1 MRLILSI
8 LIISLSACSNGFNS
22 NQAQYNQLVISDMN
36 NVTKFDTSYFE
47 SQARSYLIAGSLKQ
61 QQKEYAASI
70 LEFQEALKYD
80 SSAAIEFAIAKSYL
94 EIRKIDNAKEH
105 LYKATR
111 LNPKFIQAY
120 DLLTEIFLYRGEIEK
135 AKITNR
141 QALDLEETTDR
152 LLTKALII
160 ENENP
165 EEALRIYDS
174 IDSPNYKDLI
184 NERKI
189 VLFKKLGR
197 LESLVENL
205 KAELKRQPFNTQI
218 SREIFQIYLENNQI
232 EEAIDFM
239 DVIDTLYFGQEQET
253 YYIILSSSIMQN
265 NIIDTLMVNK
275 FLSRINGTLLF
286 NSELMYYTG
295 LLASNYGNY
304 PKRDTFF
311 DRLLKIVDENSDL
324 RVGVAEV
331 YYFDKEYVRSLEIL
345 SALNP
350 DSLKQELYY
359 YTLIGMNY
367 FMQKQYDKTIENYK
381 IILEKDSTYNN
392 YVTFT
397 MMGEAFDA
405 QGNLDSALYYYEL
418 HYNLDSNNT
427 YLLNN
432 YAYTLSKYGKELDK
446 ALRMSS
452 QTLKES
458 PNNSAFLDTYGW
470 IKYKLGD
477 INEAKKHILKAIEI
491 GNVSA
496 EVYEHLGDI
505 YIDTDELEKAKEMYK
520 KALEL
525 ESGRFDLEEKIKIK
539 TGK

>member
-1 MRLILSI
+1 
-8 LIISLSACSNGFNS
+8 
-22 NQAQYNQLVISDMN
+22 MN

-47 SQARSYLIAGSLKQ
+47 SQARSYLIAGTLRQ

-70 LEFQEALKYD
+70 IEFQEALRYD
-80 SSAAIEFAIAKSYL
+80 SSAAIEYAIAKSYL

-105 LYKATR
+105 LYKATQ
-111 LNPKFIQAY
+111 LNPEFVQAF
-120 DLLTEIFLYRGEIEK
+120 DLLTEIFMYRSEIER
-135 AKITNR
+135 AKITNK
-141 QALDLEETTDR
+141 QALDIEETTDR

-165 EEALRIYDS
+165 EEALKIYDS
-174 IDSPNYKDLI
+174 IDSPNYRDLI

-197 LESLVENL
+197 IDNLVENL
-205 KAELKRQPFNTQI
+205 KSEQKKQPFNTQL
-218 SREIFQIYLENNQI
+218 SREIFQIYLENNQL
-232 EEAIDFM
+232 EEAIDYM

-253 YYIILSSSIMQN
+253 YYVLLSSTIMQN
-265 NIIDTLMVNK
+265 KNVDTLLVNK
-275 FLSRINGTLLF
+275 FLSRVNGTLLF

-295 LLASNYGNY
+295 LLASNFGNY
-304 PKRDTFF
+304 TKRDTFF

-331 YYFDKEYVRSLEIL
+331 YYFDKEYKRSLEIL
-345 SALNP
+345 SDVIA

-359 YTLIGMNY
+359 YTLTGMNY
-367 FMQKQYDKTIENYK
+367 FMLKDYDKTIENYK
-381 IILEKDSTYNN
+381 YILEKDSTYNN
-392 YVTFT
+392 YVTYT
-397 MMGEAFDA
+397 IIGEAFDA
-405 QGNLDSALYYYEL
+405 GGKLDSALYYYEL

-432 YAYTLSKYGKELDK
+432 YSYTLSKYGKELEK

-452 QTLKES
+452 KTLEDS

-477 INEAKKHILKAIEI
+477 IEEAKKSIIKAIEI

-505 YIDTDELEKAKEMYK
+505 YIETNEIEKAKEMYK

-525 ESGRFDLEEKIKIK
+525 ESDRFDLEEKIKIK

>member
-8 LIISLSACSNGFNS
+8 LIITLSACSSGFNS
-22 NQAQYNQLVISDMN
+22 NQARYNQLVISDMN

-47 SQARSYLIAGSLKQ
+47 SQARSYLIAGTLRQ

-70 LEFQEALKYD
+70 IEFQEALRYD
-80 SSAAIEFAIAKSYL
+80 SSAAIEYAIAKSYL
-94 EIRKIDNAKEH
+94 EIRKIDIAKEH
-105 LYKATR
+105 LYRATE
-111 LNPKFIQAY
+111 LNPKFVQAY
-120 DLLTEIFLYRGEIEK
+120 DLLTEIFLYRSEIEK

-141 QALDLEETTDR
+141 QALDLETTTDR

-160 ENENP
+160 ETENP

-174 IDSPNYKDLI
+174 IYSPNYKDLI

-189 VLFKKLGR
+189 VLFKRLGK

-205 KAELKRQPFNTQI
+205 KAEQKLQPFNTQL
-218 SREIFQIYLENNQI
+218 SREIFQIYLENNQF
-232 EEAIDFM
+232 EEAIDYM

-253 YYIILSSSIMQN
+253 YYILLSSAIMQN
-265 NIIDTLMVNK
+265 KLSDTILVNK
-275 FLSRINGTLLF
+275 FLNRINGTLLF

-295 LLASNYGNY
+295 LLASNFGNST
-304 PKRDTFF
+304 KRDTFF

-331 YYFDKEYVRSLEIL
+331 YYFDKEYRRSLEIL
-345 SALNP
+345 SAVSA

-359 YTLIGMNY
+359 YTLTGMNY
-367 FMQKQYDKTIENYK
+367 FMLKEYNNTIKNYK
-381 IILEKDSTYNN
+381 HILEKDSTYNN
-392 YVTFT
+392 YVTLT
-397 MMGEAFDA
+397 MIGETFDA
-405 QGNLDSALYYYEL
+405 SGNLDSALYYYEL
-418 HYNLDSNNT
+418 HYTIDSNNT

-432 YAYTLSKYGKELDK
+432 YAYTLSKSGKELEK

-452 QTLKES
+452 ETLKES

-477 INEAKKHILKAIEI
+477 IQEAKKNIIKAIEI

-505 YIDTDELEKAKEMYK
+505 YIETKEFEKAKEMYI

-525 ESGRFDLEEKIKIK
+525 EPDRFDLEEKIKIK

>member
-8 LIISLSACSNGFNS
+8 LIVTLSACSSGFNS
-22 NQAQYNQLVISDMN
+22 NQAKYNQLVISDMN
-36 NVTKFDTSYFE
+36 NITKFDTSYFE
-47 SQARSYLIAGSLKQ
+47 SQARSYLIAGSLRQ
-61 QQKEYAASI
+61 QQKDYAASI
-70 LEFQEALKYD
+70 LEFQEALRYD
-80 SSAAIEFAIAKSYL
+80 SSAAIEYAIAKSYL

-111 LNPKFIQAY
+111 LNPNFVQAY
-120 DLLTEIFLYRGEIEK
+120 DLLTEIFLYRSEIEK
-135 AKITNR
+135 AKITNK
-141 QALDLEETTDR
+141 QALDIEETTDR

-160 ENENP
+160 ESENP
-165 EEALRIYDS
+165 EEALKIYDS
-174 IDSPNYKDLI
+174 IDSPNYRELI

-197 LESLVENL
+197 IDSLIENL
-205 KAELKRQPFNTQI
+205 KSELKKQPFNTQL
-218 SREIFQIYLENNQI
+218 SREIFQIYLENNQVD
-232 EEAIDFM
+232 EAIDYM

-253 YYIILSSSIMQN
+253 YYILLSSAIMQN
-265 NIIDTLMVNK
+265 NIVDTLLVNK
-275 FLSRINGTLLF
+275 FLNRVNGSLLF
-286 NSELMYYTG
+286 NPELMYYTG
-295 LLASNYGNY
+295 LLAANFGNF

-331 YYFDKEYVRSLEIL
+331 YYFDKEYKRSLEVL
-345 SALNP
+345 SEVNP

-359 YTLIGMNY
+359 YTLTGMNY
-367 FMQKQYDKTIENYK
+367 SMLKQYDKTIENYK
-381 IILEKDSTYNN
+381 YILEKDSTYNN
-392 YVTFT
+392 YVTLT
-397 MMGEAFDA
+397 MIGEAFDA
-405 QGNLDSALYYYEL
+405 AGKTDSALYYYEL
-418 HYNLDSNNT
+418 HYNIDSNNT

-432 YAYTLSKYGKELDK
+432 YAYTLSKNGKGLEK

-477 INEAKKHILKAIEI
+477 IEEAKKNIIKAIEI

-505 YIDTDELEKAKEMYK
+505 YMETNELDKAKEMYK

>member
-8 LIISLSACSNGFNS
+8 LIITLSACSSGFNS
-22 NQAQYNQLVISDMN
+22 NQAKYNQLVISDMN

-70 LEFQEALKYD
+70 IEFQEALRYD
-80 SSAAIEFAIAKSYL
+80 SSAAIEYAIAKSYL
-94 EIRKIDNAKEH
+94 EIRKIENAKEH
-105 LYKATR
+105 LYKSTQ
-111 LNPKFIQAY
+111 LNPKFLQSY
-120 DLLTEIFLYRGEIEK
+120 DLLTEIFLYKGDIEK

-165 EEALRIYDS
+165 EEALKIYNS
-174 IDSPNYKDLI
+174 INSPNYRELI

-197 LESLVENL
+197 IESLVENL
-205 KAELKRQPFNTQI
+205 KTELKNQPFNTQI

-239 DVIDTLYFGQEQET
+239 DTIDTLYFGQEQET
-253 YYIILSSSIMQN
+253 YYILLSSSIMQN
-265 NIIDTLMVNK
+265 NIVDTLLVNK

-286 NSELMYYTG
+286 NSELMYYAG
-295 LLASNYGNY
+295 LLASNFGNY

-311 DRLLKIVDENSDL
+311 NRLLKIVEENSDL

-331 YYFDKEYVRSLEIL
+331 YYFDKEYDRSLEIL
-345 SALNP
+345 SALDP
-350 DSLKQELYY
+350 DSLRQELYY
-359 YTLIGMNY
+359 YTLTGMNY
-367 FMQKQYDKTIENYK
+367 FMQKKYDKTIENYK
-381 IILEKDSTYNN
+381 IILNKDKSYNN
-392 YVTFT
+392 YVTLT
-397 MMGEAFDA
+397 MIGETFDA
-405 QGNLDSALYYYEL
+405 QGNLDSALYYYDL

-432 YAYTLSKYGKELDK
+432 YAYTLSKYGKDLDK
-446 ALRMSS
+446 ALKMSLH
-452 QTLKES
+452 TLKDS
-458 PNNSAFLDTYGW
+458 PNNSAFLDTFGW

-477 INEAKKHILKAIEI
+477 INEAKKNILKAIEI

-505 YIDTDELEKAKEMYK
+505 YIETNELEKAKEMYK

-525 ESGRFDLEEKIKIK
+525 ESGRFNLEEKIKIK

>member
-359 YTLIGMNY
+359 YTLTGMNY

>member
-265 NIIDTLMVNK
+265 NIIDTLIVNK

-359 YTLIGMNY
+359 YTLTGMNY

>member
-8 LIISLSACSNGFNS
+8 LIITLSACSSGFNS
-22 NQAQYNQLVISDMN
+22 NQTKYNQLVISDMN

-94 EIRKIDNAKEH
+94 EIRKIENAKEH
-105 LYKATR
+105 LYKATK
-111 LNPKFIQAY
+111 LNPKFVQAY
-120 DLLTEIFLYRGEIEK
+120 DLLTEIFLYRSDIEK

-141 QALDLEETTDR
+141 QALDIEETTDR

-205 KAELKRQPFNTQI
+205 KAELKKQPFNTQI

-232 EEAIDFM
+232 EEAINFM
-239 DVIDTLYFGQEQET
+239 DDIDTLYFGQEQET
-253 YYIILSSSIMQN
+253 YYILLSSSIMQN
-265 NIIDTLMVNK
+265 NIVDTLLVNK

-286 NSELMYYTG
+286 NSELMYYAG
-295 LLASNYGNY
+295 LLASNFGNY

-311 DRLLKIVDENSDL
+311 NRLLKIVDENSDL

-331 YYFDKEYVRSLEIL
+331 YYFDKEYERSLEIL

-359 YTLIGMNY
+359 YTLTGMNY

-381 IILEKDSTYNN
+381 IILEKDSAYNN
-392 YVTFT
+392 FVTLT
-397 MMGEAFDA
+397 MIGETFDA

-446 ALRMSS
+446 ALNMSLK
-452 QTLKES
+452 TLKDS

-477 INEAKKHILKAIEI
+477 IKEAKENILKAIEI

-525 ESGRFDLEEKIKIK
+525 ESGRFNFDEKIKIK